1 MSPKGTY
8 SFHKNERLCNKRQI
22 EKLYASKC
30 RMMVYPLSIHW
41 IVVDGSSQSSR
52 LQVLIVAPKKKLH
65 HAVDRNRMKRLMR
78 ECYRIR
84 KHTLLQI
91 LQKTNRD
98 MLLAINYMHSEL
110 TDSEY
115 LGKRFDKLFDALCT
129 QIQQQQTTIN

>member
-22 EKLYASKC
+22 EELYASKC

-41 IVVDGSSQSSR
+41 VVADGPSQTSR

-84 KHTLLQI
+84 KNALLQI
-91 LQKTNRD
+91 LQEKDQHMT
-98 MLLAINYMHSEL
+98 LAINYMHTEL
-110 TDSEY
+110 TDSEH

-129 QIQQQQTTIN
+129 HIQQQQATTN